1 MATTTLERER
11 AWDLLCLYTE
21 SERLRKHGLAV
32 EAVMRSYA
40 EVYGQDPDLWGLTGL
55 LHDFDY
61 ERHPTREGHP
71 YEGRRILEAQG
82 YPDTVIRAIM
92 GHADYTGVP
101 RDTDLARALFSADEL
116 SGFVMAVALV
126 RGRSLAGL
134 SAPVVRKKLRDKAFA
149 RSVSR
154 EDVMRG
160 AEELGVDLDAHIE
173 RVVAAMAT
181 IAPQLELTGP

>member
-1 MATTTLERER
+1 MTPSREEALALLHAHTTNPSLI
-11 AWDLLCLYTE
+11 
-21 SERLRKHGLAV
+21 KHALAV
-32 EAVMRSYA
+32 EAVMRA
-40 EVYGQDPDLWGLTGL
+40 LARDYGGDPELWGITGL